1 MREECRKQV
10 IDTKLLPKIVKALS
24 HPNPTIRSAACNL
37 TRSLSRSVK
46 NLRTTLV
53 DAGVAIPLFK
63 LLSDDSIQVKIT
75 ASATL
80 CNIVLDFSPMK
91 VIVLEN
97 GGVEVLVSLI
107 HTTDESL
114 KLNIVWALK
123 NLLYQADSTIKDR
136 VMLHLGWQGLD
147 T

>member
-1 MREECRKQV
+1 M
-10 IDTKLLPKIVKALS
+10 
-24 HPNPTIRSAACNL
+24 
-37 TRSLSRSVK
+37 K

-63 LLSDDSIQVKIT
+63 LLSDDSIHVKIT

-91 VIVLEN
+91 TIVLEN

-107 HTTDESL
+107 HSTDENL

-123 NLLYQADSTIKDR
+123 NLLYQADTLIKDR
-136 VMLHLGWQGLD
+136 VMTHLRWDGLVLYS
-147 T
+147 TIVIINIKIIKGQ